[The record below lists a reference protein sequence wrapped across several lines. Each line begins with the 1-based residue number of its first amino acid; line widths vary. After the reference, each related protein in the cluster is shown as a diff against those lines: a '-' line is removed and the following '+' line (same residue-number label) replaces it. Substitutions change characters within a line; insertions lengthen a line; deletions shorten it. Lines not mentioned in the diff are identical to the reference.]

1 MVYSDVPKEELAI
14 YADALLHCFHQ
25 ANSLTRNAAP
35 VLKPNSRRTVWK
47 GVQMAYTELLRVGAK
62 NYPSYHPERIALLDD
77 LAYLCHLYADICD
90 QATVTIC
97 MIEAARARA
106 SDEKLDEMDRIK
118 TAQRLK
124 EIDHH
129 LLECRRLQR
138 LQELRTT
145 KTKKPCKLK
154 RLWKLIFRRS
164 KPCK

>member
-1 MVYSDVPKEELAI
+1 V

-25 ANSLTRNAAP
+25 ANSLSRKTASST
-35 VLKPNSRRTVWK
+35 KPISRKTVWK
-47 GVQMAYTELLRVGAK
+47 KVQMAYTELLRVGAK
-62 NYPSYHPERIALLDD
+62 TYPSYHPERIALLDD
-77 LAYLCHLYADICD
+77 LAYLCHLYADVCD

-106 SDEKLDEMDRIK
+106 ADMKLEEIDRMK
-118 TAQRLK
+118 TAQRLN

-145 KTKKPCKLK
+145 KTKRPSKLK
-154 RLWKLIFRRS
+154 RLWKFLFRRS
-164 KPCK
+164 KLRK